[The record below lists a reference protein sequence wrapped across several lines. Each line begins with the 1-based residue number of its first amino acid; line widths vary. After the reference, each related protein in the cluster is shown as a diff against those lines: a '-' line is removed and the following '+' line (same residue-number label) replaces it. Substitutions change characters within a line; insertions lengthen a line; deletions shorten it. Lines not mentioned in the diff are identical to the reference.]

1 MTSGLS
7 EEITAKIKGEIPL
20 GILGEPEDVAGAVGY
35 LVSEE
40 AGYVT
45 GQFIHVNGGMFMG

>member
-1 MTSGLS
+1 MDESVRDKML
-7 EEITAKIKGEIPL
+7 GEIPMATL
-20 GILGEPEDVAGAVGY
+20 GAPEDVAAAVCY

-45 GQFIHVNGGMFMG
+45 GQTIHVNGGMYM